1 MPCSRSSRRS
11 AAGVT
16 LVEAVLGAALLG
28 SLLVSV
34 LVGASRLQAQA
45 ARAEARIEALA
56 VADRLL
62 KTWWAEPETFP
73 RRGAGRLED
82 GWTWRTQVRPSEAA
96 RDLGGEVVRVDLFRP
111 EARTD
116 DPDVTVEVFLPKA
129 DTDATRPD
137 AG

>member
-45 ARAEARIEALA
+45 ARAERRVAAVA

-62 KTWWAEPETFP
+62 ETWWTKAETFP
-73 RRGAGRLED
+73 RRDAGRLED
-82 GWTWRTQVRPSEAA
+82 GWTWRTQVRPNEGA
-96 RDLGGEVVRVDLFRP
+96 RVLGGEVVRLDLFRP
-111 EARTD
+111 EATTD
-116 DPDVTVEVFLPKA
+116 GPDVTVEVFLPEAK
-129 DTDATRPD
+129 TDATRPD